1 MSEALSWTDSD
12 VQAVRAFLP
21 DATNDEIRE
30 LLGDFAKRGLKKPV
44 GYAIGLGRGGQLGDE
59 LGELRDRR
67 EKAEARKVI
76 SQLEN
81 EPPCPHGVAGGRSPH
96 PLTGLPLCPV
106 CRAEAD
112 ASGAGISVP
121 TRSLSVSGKDLGD
134 SGDSGVSPDFVPAEQ
149 PERISGDSGDSVTPR
164 PRSWTAAELLDAS
177 FPPPRWAIDGL
188 IPEGVTLLA
197 GPPKVGKSWLALDMC
212 VSVAAGGKALGS
224 IGTVQGE
231 ALYLALEDTPRRL
244 QQRLRQVL
252 GSDAPPDGLA
262 LAVEWPSLPAG
273 ADQLAAWLEAHPD
286 ARLVVIDVFERIRG
300 PVPMGTSAYT
310 ADYIAVR
317 RVKELA
323 DRFGIAIVL
332 IHHMRKMSSGD
343 FLNEVSGTLGLS
355 GAADT
360 IAVLKRSR
368 GEFDGTF
375 NITGRD
381 VEENEYA
388 MKFAVELGAWQLL
401 GPAGNYGLADTRR
414 QLLASLRGRD
424 DGAGPKELANATGLD
439 HELVKKTLKRMA
451 DDEQVQTDG
460 RGRYYPPIGV
470 PGVPDA

>member
-1 MSEALSWTDSD
+1 MSAFSLSARDIE
-12 VQAVRAFLP
+12 AVRANVP
-21 DATNDEIRE
+21 DAADDEICE
-30 LLGDFAKRGLKKPV
+30 LLGEFAKRGLKKPV
-44 GYAIGLGRGGQLGDE
+44 GYAIRLGPSALGDE
-59 LGELRDRR
+59 LAELRAKRKR
-67 EKAEARKVI
+67 AEARKVI
-76 SQLEN
+76 DQIEN
-81 EPPCPHGVAGGRSPH
+81 EPPCPHGQAGGQLRH
-96 PLTGLPLCPV
+96 PMADRLWCVLCD
-106 CRAEAD
+106 REAK
-112 ASGAGISVP
+112 ASGAGIGVP
-121 TRSLSVSGKDLGD
+121 TRSLAVFGEDLGD
-134 SGDSGVSPDFVPAEQ
+134 SGDSGVSPDSMPAEQ
-149 PERISGDSGDSVTPR
+149 PERISGDSRDSVTPR
-164 PRSWTAAELLDAS
+164 PRSWTAAELLDAT
-177 FPPPRWAIDGL
+177 FPRPRWAIEGL
-188 IPEGVTLLA
+188 IPEGVMLLA
-197 GPPKVGKSWLALDMC
+197 GAPKVGKSWLALDMC

-224 IGTVQGE
+224 IGTTQGE

-252 GSDAPPDGLA
+252 GSDAPPDGLT

-300 PVPMGTSAYT
+300 PVPLGTSAYT

-323 DRFGIAIVL
+323 DRFGVAIVL

-368 GEFDGTF
+368 GELDGTF

-381 VEENEYA
+381 VEENEWA
-388 MKFAVELGAWQLL
+388 MKFAADMGAWQLVGL
-401 GPAGNYGLADTRR
+401 AGDYGLADTRR
-414 QLLASLRGRD
+414 QLLDALRGRD
-424 DGAGPKELANATGLD
+424 DGASPKELADATGLG
-439 HELVKKTLKRMA
+439 HELVKKTLARMA
-451 DDEQVQTDG
+451 EDGQVQKD

-470 PGVPDA
+470 PGVPDE